1 LFGNFCLLI
10 GFAPSLWAQGF
21 GGFLGYN
28 TQWQDLILGVEANYT
43 HTSLSVM
50 TSNSQ
55 IISHS
60 FTPAA
65 GNVTNFSIGPSK
77 GHLHLTDYAEARGR
91 AGYIVGNLLPY
102 GFLPR

>member
-1 LFGNFCLLI
+1 
-10 GFAPSLWAQGF
+10 
-21 GGFLGYN
+21 
-28 TQWQDLILGVEANYT
+28 
-43 HTSLSVM
+43 M

-65 GNVTNFSIGPSK
+65 GNFTNFSIGPSK
-77 GHLHLTDYAEARGR
+77 GHLDLTDYAEARGR